1 MPFLKSVAR
10 RSTISGTAR
19 WSAAM
24 YHEFV
29 THEPDS
35 SLVDIAYMTVMAR
48 YGREATAAP
57 RGNAA
62 KTMGFLA
69 ASIEDDGI
77 DSLTHLVV
85 LILVAEAGLLELDTE
100 AQGTI
105 VDAVREELL
114 KKGVPA
120 RFALG
125 SVGVRARTACELL
138 HDFTPVMVKTKALI
152 DKSASRDIAIG
163 GTGARDDHQRPLYL
177 ERVQKAPRRYDT

>member
-1 MPFLKSVAR
+1 MAFLKSVAR

-29 THEPDS
+29 KHEPDS

-85 LILVAEAGLLELDTE
+85 LILVAEAGLLDLGTE

-105 VDAVREELL
+105 VDVVREELL
-114 KKGVPA
+114 RKGVPA

-125 SVGVRARTACELL
+125 SVGVRARTAYELL

-163 GTGARDDHQRPLYL
+163 GMGARDDRQHPLYL
-177 ERVQKAPRRYDT
+177 ERVQKPSRRNDS

>member
-152 DKSASRDIAIG
+152 DKSSSRDIAIG

-177 ERVQKAPRRYDT
+177 ERVQKAPRRYDS

>member
-35 SLVDIAYMTVMAR
+35 SLVDIAYMSVMAR

-85 LILVAEAGLLELDTE
+85 LILVAEAGLLELDSE

-114 KKGVPA
+114 RKGVPA

-125 SVGVRARTACELL
+125 SVGVRARTAYELL

-163 GTGARDDHQRPLYL
+163 GTGARDDRQHPLYL
-177 ERVQKAPRRYDT
+177 ERVQKAPRRYDS